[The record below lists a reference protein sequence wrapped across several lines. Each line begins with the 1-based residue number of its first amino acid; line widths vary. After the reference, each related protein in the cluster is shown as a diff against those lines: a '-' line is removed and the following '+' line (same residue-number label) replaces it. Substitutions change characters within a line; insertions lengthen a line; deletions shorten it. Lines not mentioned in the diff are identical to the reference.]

1 MNKNLCS
8 GKLIAVDGPNGAGK
22 TTIIQ
27 ELKKELEKRR
37 IEACFTKEP
46 TDNELGCFVRE
57 YAERFDGISVACLV
71 AADRYQHLR
80 DEIVPQLEKGKIVIT
95 DRYVLSSLILQRM
108 DEVSEEF
115 ILALNNEIVQPDL
128 QIAVF
133 ADRDVI
139 QNRLKERSCLTR
151 FERGNKTNKELEYM
165 EKGIQVLQEQ
175 GIDVFQLINDNN
187 LGDSVA
193 KVTQAII
200 NL

>member
-1 MNKNLCS
+1 MNKNLYS

-57 YAERFDGISVACLV
+57 YAERF
-71 AADRYQHLR
+71 
-80 DEIVPQLEKGKIVIT
+80 

-151 FERGNKTNKELEYM
+151 FEKGNKTNKELEYM